1 MSTPSATNAFT
12 PTLNRSMP
20 PPMTAFGT
28 GINSITCSS
37 QIAPPPTDSNSIS
50 SGPVPTHISRRGMT
64 AAELYSNRLKAV
76 KVKSYIA
83 VSSSPVTP
91 SPVAEQVY
99 APAPIY
105 QEPVRVYP
113 LSNL

>member
-1 MSTPSATNAFT
+1 
-12 PTLNRSMP
+12 MP

-50 SGPVPTHISRRGMT
+50 LGPVPTHISRRGMT
-64 AAELYSNRLKAV
+64 AAELYSNCLKAV

-105 QEPVRVYP
+105 QEPVRVHP